1 MEINLMRGEMFDE
14 IRSVL
19 SDLYGADAVASIA
32 GGVKIKE
39 QVSDIYFF
47 TSCITH
53 KFLNDISHE
62 NEDSFFNCSSVRIM
76 MICPKN

>member
-39 QVSDIYFF
+39 QVSDIY
-47 TSCITH
+47 C
-53 KFLNDISHE
+53 KFLILYFMHYSQI
-62 NEDSFFNCSSVRIM
+62 FVL
-76 MICPKN
+76 MIFPMKMKTLFSIALRCG